1 MKYDYDYNQK
11 KQLLFLPSGEILD
24 LIERDI
30 FKLEEFLIL
39 DYDQKLESYTTDDIY
54 RPMVTFVLKV

>member
-39 DYDQKLESYTTDDIY
+39 NYDQKLESYTTDDIY